1 MLSNLRSD
9 RQDRGQQATDRTT
22 GAEQTG
28 ELLGRPRVRDDRQG
42 GMTQTYSARGGP
54 GEPPPGIRGQQIA
67 AGVGLARRGRPVVSR
82 PGG

>member
-1 MLSNLRSD
+1 
-9 RQDRGQQATDRTT
+9 
-22 GAEQTG
+22 
-28 ELLGRPRVRDDRQG
+28 
-42 GMTQTYSARGGP
+42 MTQTYSARGGP